1 MSGFGSGLKNSARVT
16 WAARNTS
23 GRSLIPLS
31 TRSTSLMTGSYSI
44 STSRMMPKRSPVR
57 KYWVRVPWTMLHHT
71 VRTRIRFSMR
81 KGSGTFFVYGKSY
94 GESTQNG
101 KQEQVKAG
109 YHCGG
114 GILPFV
120 RYHLRNLFLHFFSF
134 MQNPPVHPG
143 RCRNGQGDSD
153 LLSGCVKSGRGAQRR
168 CTGRL
173 CSHRRSHRRA
183 AALASGPPLPRATL
197 YHNHR
202 GSWSSDKG
210 GICRKTTAEVG
221 TVAQRRAGPARSC
234 KICGAGLTNG
244 SGRGKVM
251 GGKGQS
257 AFLRQKNEVVVMEP
271 AGSSGSLYP
280 RSKNQTAAFLHAG
293 ERPGCA

>member
-1 MSGFGSGLKNSARVT
+1 MPLRMLCHTART
-16 WAARNTS
+16 GIR
-23 GRSLIPLS
+23 LS
-31 TRSTSLMTGSYSI
+31 
-44 STSRMMPKRSPVR
+44 KRE
-57 KYWVRVPWTMLHHT
+57 
-71 VRTRIRFSMR
+71 
-81 KGSGTFFVYGKSY
+81 GSGTFFVYGKSY

-109 YHCGG
+109 YHRGG

-143 RCRNGQGDSD
+143 RCRNGQGDSG
-153 LLSGCVKSGRGAQRR
+153 LLSGCVKSGRGARRR
-168 CTGRL
+168 CIGRL
-173 CSHRRSHRRA
+173 CPHRRRR
-183 AALASGPPLPRATL
+183 LWLPGRRCPELRCTIIIEGPGLR
-197 YHNHR
+197 N
-202 GSWSSDKG
+202 KG
-210 GICRKTTAEVG
+210 RICRKTTAEVG
-221 TVAQRRAGPARSC
+221 TVAQRRAALQRSC

>member
-1 MSGFGSGLKNSARVT
+1 
-16 WAARNTS
+16 
-23 GRSLIPLS
+23 
-31 TRSTSLMTGSYSI
+31 
-44 STSRMMPKRSPVR
+44 
-57 KYWVRVPWTMLHHT
+57 
-71 VRTRIRFSMR
+71 MR
-81 KGSGTFFVYGKSY
+81 EGSGTFFVYGKSY

-143 RCRNGQGDSD
+143 RCWNGQGDSD

-173 CSHRRSHRRA
+173 CSHRRSHRRRR
-183 AALASGPPLPRATL
+183 LWLPGRRCPEPRCTIIIEGPGLR
-197 YHNHR
+197 N
-202 GSWSSDKG
+202 KG

-221 TVAQRRAGPARSC
+221 TVAQRRAALQRSC

-244 SGRGKVM
+244 SDRGKVM

-257 AFLRQKNEVVVMEP
+257 AFLR
-271 AGSSGSLYP
+271 
-280 RSKNQTAAFLHAG
+280 
-293 ERPGCA
+293 

>member
-1 MSGFGSGLKNSARVT
+1 
-16 WAARNTS
+16 
-23 GRSLIPLS
+23 
-31 TRSTSLMTGSYSI
+31 
-44 STSRMMPKRSPVR
+44 
-57 KYWVRVPWTMLHHT
+57 
-71 VRTRIRFSMR
+71 MR
-81 KGSGTFFVYGKSY
+81 KDSGTFFVYGKSY

-109 YHCGG
+109 YHRGG

-143 RCRNGQGDSD
+143 RCRNGQGDSG

-173 CSHRRSHRRA
+173 CPHRRSHSRRR
-183 AALASGPPLPRATL
+183 LWLPGRRCPEPRCTIIIEGFGL
-197 YHNHR
+197 RN
-202 GSWSSDKG
+202 KG
-210 GICRKTTAEVG
+210 GICRKITAEVG
-221 TVAQRRAGPARSC
+221 TVAQRRAALQRSC

-271 AGSSGSLYP
+271 AGSSTSLSPRLFYP
-280 RSKNQTAAFLHAG
+280 MAAAASALRRAC
-293 ERPGCA
+293 CA

>member
-1 MSGFGSGLKNSARVT
+1 
-16 WAARNTS
+16 
-23 GRSLIPLS
+23 
-31 TRSTSLMTGSYSI
+31 
-44 STSRMMPKRSPVR
+44 
-57 KYWVRVPWTMLHHT
+57 
-71 VRTRIRFSMR
+71 MR
-81 KGSGTFFVYGKSY
+81 EGSGTFFVYGKSY

-109 YHCGG
+109 YHRGS

-120 RYHLRNLFLHFFSF
+120 RYHLQNLFLHFFSF

-143 RCRNGQGDSD
+143 RCWNGQGDSD

-173 CSHRRSHRRA
+173 CAPRRSHRRR
-183 AALASGPPLPRATL
+183 LWLPGRRCPEPRCTIIIEGPGLR
-197 YHNHR
+197 N
-202 GSWSSDKG
+202 KG

-221 TVAQRRAGPARSC
+221 TVAQRRAALQRSC

-257 AFLRQKNEVVVMEP
+257 AFYDRKTRWSSWNLLEAAAVYIPDQRTRRQPYCMPENGP
-271 AGSSGSLYP
+271 AVRENARCVCFP
-280 RSKNQTAAFLHAG
+280 RK
-293 ERPGCA
+293 

>member
-1 MSGFGSGLKNSARVT
+1 MGD
-16 WAARNTS
+16 
-23 GRSLIPLS
+23 
-31 TRSTSLMTGSYSI
+31 
-44 STSRMMPKRSPVR
+44 
-57 KYWVRVPWTMLHHT
+57 
-71 VRTRIRFSMR
+71 
-81 KGSGTFFVYGKSY
+81 
-94 GESTQNG
+94 
-101 KQEQVKAG
+101 
-109 YHCGG
+109 

-120 RYHLRNLFLHFFSF
+120 RYHLQNLFLHFFSF

-143 RCRNGQGDSD
+143 RCRNGQGDSG

-173 CSHRRSHRRA
+173 CSHRRSHRRR
-183 AALASGPPLPRATL
+183 LWLPGRRCPEPRCTIIIEGFGL
-197 YHNHR
+197 RN
-202 GSWSSDKG
+202 KG

-221 TVAQRRAGPARSC
+221 TVAQRRAALQRSC

>member
-1 MSGFGSGLKNSARVT
+1 M
-16 WAARNTS
+16 
-23 GRSLIPLS
+23 
-31 TRSTSLMTGSYSI
+31 
-44 STSRMMPKRSPVR
+44 
-57 KYWVRVPWTMLHHT
+57 
-71 VRTRIRFSMR
+71 
-81 KGSGTFFVYGKSY
+81 FFVYGKSY

-109 YHCGG
+109 YHRGG

-143 RCRNGQGDSD
+143 RCRNGQGDSG

-168 CTGRL
+168 
-173 CSHRRSHRRA
+173 
-183 AALASGPPLPRATL
+183 AAL
-197 YHNHR
+197 
-202 GSWSSDKG
+202 
-210 GICRKTTAEVG
+210 
-221 TVAQRRAGPARSC
+221 QRSC

-271 AGSSGSLYP
+271 AGSSGNLYP

>member
-1 MSGFGSGLKNSARVT
+1 MRMLCHTART
-16 WAARNTS
+16 GIR
-23 GRSLIPLS
+23 LS
-31 TRSTSLMTGSYSI
+31 
-44 STSRMMPKRSPVR
+44 KRE
-57 KYWVRVPWTMLHHT
+57 
-71 VRTRIRFSMR
+71 
-81 KGSGTFFVYGKSY
+81 GSGTFFVYGKSY

-109 YHCGG
+109 YHRGG

-120 RYHLRNLFLHFFSF
+120 RYHLRNLFLHVFSF
-134 MQNPPVHPG
+134 MQNPSVHPG
-143 RCRNGQGDSD
+143 RCRNRQGDSG

-173 CSHRRSHRRA
+173 CSHRRSHRRW
-183 AALASGPPLPRATL
+183 LWLPGRRSPEPRCTIIIEGPGLR
-197 YHNHR
+197 N
-202 GSWSSDKG
+202 KG
-210 GICRKTTAEVG
+210 GICRKITAEVG
-221 TVAQRRAGPARSC
+221 TVAQRRAALQRSC

-271 AGSSGSLYP
+271 AGSSNSLYP
-280 RSKNQTAAFLHAG
+280 RSVNQTAASLQAG
-293 ERPGCA
+293 KQPCCA